1 MKTLTN
7 NLLIGF
13 IVITHTPL
21 MLVVLMVNFIQTIKT
36 GNND

>member
-21 MLVVLMVNFIQTIKT
+21 MLVVLMVNLIQTIKT